1 MTDSACRIVYYIMY
15 AVELFFVGEA
25 AFHNRVKGKMRY
37 AVMIAVY
44 LSVIIPTVLF
54 LDDYSLIEL
63 GLNAALYLFLFQ
75 GKITLRLAHF
85 WGVYI
90 VTSAIESMVG
100 GLGIFLL
107 MVPFKGFGINA
118 VRSEMVKLLLAI
130 VSAACTLYIIRKKWA
145 QKLIGYVCALK
156 WYQYIAV
163 MLLTLSGILLLVISE
178 ALLEYIDNSSKI
190 GILLFVT
197 VFILLGTTFVGI
209 FWFAFSIYSRN
220 YYLRQNQLKEEIIYS
235 QQKYYR
241 KMYESDREWRK
252 FRHDIRSQL
261 GCLQL
266 LLADGNTKQALE
278 YLDKIGNHFEKLT
291 LQEFH
296 TGSEILDVIIGQ
308 KCLESKKK
316 GIRIIV
322 EGSMSTTDFI
332 DIYDLC
338 VLFSNAL
345 DNSIEACERLQ
356 EREKVITVS
365 IVIHRKVMFFR
376 FMNPATLEMYE
387 ILKQGG
393 TSKKD
398 SQKHGFGVE
407 NMRTI
412 VNRNGGEMKYI
423 WKDQMLILEI
433 YFEL

>member
-1 MTDSACRIVYYIMY
+1 MTDSACRIVYCIMY

-25 AFHNRVKGKMRY
+25 AFHNRVKEKIRY
-37 AVMIAVY
+37 VVMIAVY
-44 LSVIIPTVLF
+44 VSVIIPTVLF
-54 LDDYSLIEL
+54 MDDYFLIEL
-63 GLNAALYLFLFQ
+63 GLNAAIYLFLFQ
-75 GKITLRLAHF
+75 GKIILRLTHF
-85 WGVYI
+85 LGVYI
-90 VTSAIESMVG
+90 VTSAIESMVSG
-100 GLGIFLL
+100 IGIFLL
-107 MVPFKGFGINA
+107 MTPLKSFHVSA
-118 VRSEMVKLLLAI
+118 VRSEIVRLLLAI
-130 VSAACTLYIIRKKWA
+130 VSAVCTLYIIRKKWA
-145 QKLIGYVCALK
+145 QKLIGYLCALK

-163 MLLTLSGILLLVISE
+163 ILLTMSSILLLVISE
-178 ALLEYIDNSSKI
+178 VLLEYIDNSSKI

-197 VFILLGTTFVGI
+197 VIILLGTTFVGI
-209 FWFAFSIYSRN
+209 FYFAFSIYSKN

-235 QQKYYR
+235 QQKYYQ
-241 KMYESDREWRK
+241 KIYESDRELRK

-266 LLADGNTKQALE
+266 MLADGNTKQAME

-291 LQEFH
+291 LQAFH

-308 KCLESKKK
+308 KYLESKKK
-316 GIRIIV
+316 DIRIIV
-322 EGSMSTTDFI
+322 EGKMSRTDMI

-356 EREKVITVS
+356 DREKVITVS
-365 IVIHRKVMFFR
+365 IVNHRKVMFFQ
-376 FMNPATLEMYE
+376 FKNPATLEMYE

-407 NMRTI
+407 NMQTV

-423 WKDQMLILEI
+423 WKDETLILEI
-433 YFEL
+433 YFDL